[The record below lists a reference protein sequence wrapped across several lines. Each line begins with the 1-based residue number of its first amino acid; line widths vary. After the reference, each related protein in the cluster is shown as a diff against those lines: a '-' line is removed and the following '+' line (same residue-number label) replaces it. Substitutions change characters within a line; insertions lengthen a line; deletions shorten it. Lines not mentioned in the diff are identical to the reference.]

1 MLSTLL
7 YPPSRPDTERLRAAV
22 GGKTVLLTGAS
33 FGIGESLAGK
43 LAAAGAR
50 LLLVA
55 RSADKL
61 AEVQTRLTAAGAQA
75 EYFAADL
82 RDAAQCEAVARWT
95 EENGGADI
103 LVLNAGHSICRG
115 LWQSL
120 DRFHDVERCMSLN
133 FYAPARLTLAL
144 LPELVRR
151 GGGIVAVSAVNARFP
166 AAPGWAAY
174 QASKTALTQW
184 FGSIAPEAAAR
195 GVSVGVALLPLVR
208 THSRLPPRPGH
219 DPAGRRRRARRA
231 DCQPPQ
237 LLAAVVAGHRR
248 RSRCC
253 FQTASALAGG
263 KGRGKITDSNQNG
276 FSCHLLFLFGK
287 INADASL
294 I

>member
-1 MLSTLL
+1 MLSSLL

-33 FGIGESLAGK
+33 FGIGEALAGT

-82 RDAAQCEAVARWT
+82 RDAAQCEAVVRWT

-103 LVLNAGHSICRG
+103 LVLNAGHSIRRG

-144 LPELVRR
+144 LPELARR
-151 GGGIVAVSAVNARFP
+151 GGSIVAVSAVNARFP

-208 THSRLPPRPGH
+208 TRMIEPT
-219 DPAGRRRRARRA
+219 AAYRRAPAMTSQAAA
-231 DCQPPQ
+231 DV
-237 LLAAVVAGHRR
+237 LAGLIVSR
-248 RSRCC
+248 RSRWQPWWLGIAAAAAAV
-253 FQTASALAGG
+253 FRRPLLWLAAKGGG
-263 KGRGKITDSNQNG
+263 K
-276 FSCHLLFLFGK
+276 
-287 INADASL
+287 
-294 I
+294 